1 MVTTKGNHSIRP
13 AAGAARPDPADNA
26 SSITLLLC
34 GDVMIGRGID
44 AILPHPSDPRL
55 YEPVMHTA
63 RGYVELAIQAHGPI
77 PVPVDFA
84 YIWGDALEAFA
95 RVAPD
100 VRLIN
105 LETAVTTSATPWPGK
120 GIHYRVHPANLPCLT
135 AAHIDCGVL
144 SNNHVLDWGYAGLA
158 ETLDTLHAVQVQ
170 TAGAGRTLAEA
181 VAPAVLDG
189 AGKGRVLV
197 WGTGVATSGIPPSW
211 AATPHRPGVHLL
223 PDLSEAT
230 VRALAEHVQAR
241 KQARDIAL
249 VSVHWGGNWG
259 YYVPSEQRRFAQQL
273 IAEAGVDIVHGHSS
287 HHPKGIEVFR
297 GKLILYGCGDLLNDY
312 EGIGGYEAFRD
323 DLTLLY
329 FVTAEPRTGLLQR
342 LTMVPMQR
350 QRLRLNH
357 APTAAAHW
365 LRGMLNR
372 EGRRFGTRVILHE
385 DHTLTLHWRS
395 DNGDLSSPATMSR
408 TLSPR
413 P

>member
-1 MVTTKGNHSIRP
+1 MVTTTDKSSIQP
-13 AAGAARPDPADNA
+13 AAGPARLDPADHA
-26 SSITLLLC
+26 RGITLFVC

-44 AILPHPSDPRL
+44 AILPHPGDPRL

-84 YIWGDALEAFA
+84 YIWGDALEACA
-95 RVAPD
+95 RLAPD

-144 SNNHVLDWGYAGLA
+144 SNNHVLDWGSAGLA
-158 ETLDTLHAVQVQ
+158 ETLDTLHGVQVQ

-181 VAPAVLDG
+181 MAPAVLDV
-189 AGKGRVLV
+189 AGKSRVLV
-197 WGTGVATSGIPPSW
+197 WGMGVETSGIPQSW

-230 VRALAEHVQAR
+230 VWALAEHVQAC

-259 YYVPSEQRRFAQQL
+259 YDVPAEHRRFAQQL

-287 HHPKGIEVFR
+287 HHPKGIEVFQ

-312 EGIGGYEAFRD
+312 EGIGGYEAFRG
-323 DLTLLY
+323 DLALLY
-329 FVTAEPRTGLLQR
+329 FVTVEPRTGLLQR

-350 QRLRLNH
+350 QRLRLTRTS
-357 APTAAAHW
+357 TAAAHW
-365 LRGMLNR
+365 LGDLLNR
-372 EGRRFGTRVILHE
+372 EGRRFGTRVRVHE
-385 DHTLTLHWRS
+385 DQTLTLHWRS
-395 DNGDLSSPATMSR
+395 DHGDLS
-408 TLSPR
+408 
-413 P
+413 